1 MKTMS
6 KYEKL
11 SVLLNMHNTA
21 FNKEYGNYD
30 RYLYNINEP
39 LSNEKINEL
48 LKKLDVKKLPA
59 DYVWMLKKYGYISI
73 FGMDVLGYYN
83 VDDNF
88 AVATLNAENG
98 TGEDYVFGNVLN
110 KDYIVI
116 VHDGGSELTKDVVLN
131 VNNGCVYFW
140 DYQDNIY
147 SAYSN
152 FNSETLFIDF
162 LIDIAYSDLTDLFKI
177 DTVELDKLLK

>member
-1 MKTMS
+1 MS

-30 RYLYNINEP
+30 KYLYDINKTLP
-39 LSNEKINEL
+39 DEKINEL
-48 LKKLDVKKLPA
+48 LKSLYVKRLPA

-88 AVATLNAENG
+88 AVATFNAENG
-98 TGEDYVFGNVLN
+98 IGEDYAFGHVLN

-116 VHDGGSELTKDVVLN
+116 VHDGDSELAQDVILN
-131 VNNGCVYFW
+131 VNNECVYFW

-147 SAYSN
+147 SSYSN
-152 FNSETLFIDF
+152 FNSETSFIDF
-162 LIDIAYSDLTDLFKI
+162 LIDIAYSDLTDLFNI
-177 DTVELDKLLK
+177 DTVELDKILK